1 MDIEVHTTRRPVG
14 KVMKNKVLTLT
25 HRFEYVIVIILLVSL
40 IIVVSIGTVGLLIM
54 IGSTIV
60 ERVQALD
67 ISEAKFTMPLL
78 HDVFTGFLMI
88 LIGLE
93 LIKTIVMY
101 LDDHVM
107 HVEVVMSVAMIAI
120 ARHVIDMDLKSVEP
134 LSLVGTASII
144 IALAIGYYYFKKAG
158 SPDTDPENR
167 EE

>member
-1 MDIEVHTTRRPVG
+1 V
-14 KVMKNKVLTLT
+14 KNKILRLT
-25 HRFEYVIVIILLVSL
+25 HGFEYVIVIVLLISL
-40 IIVVSIGTVGLLIM
+40 IVVVSMATIGLLIM
-54 IGSTIV
+54 IGTTIV
-60 ERVQALD
+60 ERVHAMD

-134 LSLVGTASII
+134 LSLVGTGSVIL
-144 IALAIGYYYFKKAG
+144 ALAVGYYYYRRAALPAELEKVDA
-158 SPDTDPENR
+158 E
-167 EE
+167 